1 MNTIHRFCRL
11 AHLLAA
17 GAAAL
22 LVLAAASPAMAAT
35 ARVPHYPPTAPPT
48 QAPAPALIHTVSAA
62 GMPGWQ
68 IALIVAGAAVLSAI
82 VAVTADRARASRRHV
97 AAPSL

>member
-22 LVLAAASPAMAAT
+22 LVLAVASPAMAAT

-48 QAPAPALIHTVSAA
+48 QAPALIHTVSAA

-82 VAVTADRARASRRHV
+82 LAVTADRARASRRHV

>member
-22 LVLAAASPAMAAT
+22 LVLAVASPAMAAT

-48 QAPAPALIHTVSAA
+48 QAPALIHTVSAA
-62 GMPGWQ
+62 GTPGWQ

>member
-1 MNTIHRFCRL
+1 MNTIHRIHKL
-11 AHLLAA
+11 ARLLAA
-17 GAAAL
+17 AAGAL

-35 ARVPHYPPTAPPT
+35 ARVPHYPPTAPPA
-48 QAPAPALIHTVSAA
+48 QAPAPIHALTAS

-68 IALIVAGAAVLSAI
+68 IVLIAVGAAVLAAVLA
-82 VAVTADRARASRRHV
+82 VAADRVRASRRI